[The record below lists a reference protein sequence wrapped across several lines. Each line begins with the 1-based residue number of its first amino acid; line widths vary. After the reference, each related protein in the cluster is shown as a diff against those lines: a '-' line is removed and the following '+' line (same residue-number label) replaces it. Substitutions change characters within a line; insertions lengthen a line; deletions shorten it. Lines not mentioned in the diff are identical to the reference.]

1 MDIADFLVFFIWIF
15 LFYIFFAIRRKR
27 FADPVLRSYHKKAF
41 WIKVISSFAFC
52 LFLIYL
58 SPGDATSLY
67 FPEGR
72 NIYHLI
78 LKDPSHFKI
87 LFLPGKEFDQN
98 LLYDSGN
105 AGFFNEE
112 SNFMV
117 TRIVAIASFFTFGKF
132 MAINLFFSMLA
143 FSGVWKLYLFFYN
156 LYPHLH
162 KQFAIAV
169 LYLPTFVFWS
179 SGILKDPLC
188 VGAIGWISYSMY
200 CLFIKKS
207 GIIKNIFIVLA
218 ASWLLIILKVY
229 ILVSYL
235 PFYILFLILYQF
247 RKVKNTVLKMMLVF
261 VFLVASIIGFVQSA
275 ENIQSALG
283 NFIGKGSITKTI
295 KSYQQNYNNQ
305 QSYAESNFS
314 LGVEFDGTPQSLLK
328 MAPAAIIATLYR
340 PFLWESKKV
349 STLLSSLESLVIMI
363 FSLYV
368 ILRVGIF
375 KFLKTIARDPVV
387 LYCMLFAMLFSLF
400 VGATT
405 LNFGSLVRYK
415 IPAMPFYM
423 IALFLIMDVNK
434 KLKKKLVVVT
444 NSP

>member
-15 LFYIFFAIRRKR
+15 FFYIFFAIRRKR
-27 FADPVLRSYHKKAF
+27 FADPVLKAYHKKTF
-41 WIKVISSFAFC
+41 WIKVTGSFAFC
-52 LFLIYL
+52 LFLLFI

-78 LKDPSHFKI
+78 LKDPSHISIIFES
-87 LFLPGKEFDQN
+87 GKEFDQN
-98 LLYDSGN
+98 LLYDSAN

-117 TRIVAIASFFTFGKF
+117 TRLVAIMCFFTFGKF

-143 FSGVWKLYLFFYN
+143 FAGVWRLYLFFYD
-156 LYPHLH
+156 LYPQLH
-162 KQFAIAV
+162 KQLAIAI

-188 VGAIGWISYSMY
+188 VGALGFISYSMY
-200 CLFIKKS
+200 CLFIKRKS
-207 GIIKNIFIVLA
+207 FFKNTLIILISA
-218 ASWLLIILKVY
+218 WLLSILKVY

-235 PFYILFLILYQF
+235 PFFILFLILF
-247 RKVKNTVLKMMLVF
+247 HLRSLKNRVLKIAVILF
-261 VFLVASIIGFVQSA
+261 FISASIIGLVFSM

-295 KSYQQNYNNQ
+295 KSYQQNYNSQ

-328 MAPAAIIATLYR
+328 MAPAAIVATLYR
-340 PFLWESKKV
+340 PYLWESKKI
-349 STLLSSLESLVIMI
+349 STLLSSLESMVIMI
-363 FSLYV
+363 FTLFV
-368 ILRVGIF
+368 IIRVGII

-387 LYCMLFAMLFSLF
+387 LYCMMFAMLFSLF

-415 IPAMPFYM
+415 IPAMPFYL
-423 IALFLIMDVNK
+423 IALFVILEVNGK
-434 KLKKKLVVVT
+434 IKRKTVVAV
-444 NSP
+444 

>member
-15 LFYIFFAIRRKR
+15 IFYIFFAIRRKR
-27 FADPVLRSYHKKAF
+27 FSDPVLKAYHKKTF
-41 WIKVISSFAFC
+41 WIKVIGSFAFC
-52 LFLIYL
+52 LFLLFI

-78 LKDPSHFKI
+78 LKDPSHLKI
-87 LFLPGKEFDQN
+87 LFEPGKDFDQN
-98 LLYDSGN
+98 LLYDNAN

-117 TRIVAIASFFTFGKF
+117 TRLVAIMCFFTFGKF

-143 FSGVWKLYLFFYN
+143 FAGVWRLYLFFYD

-162 KQFAIAV
+162 KQLAIAI

-188 VGAIGWISYSMY
+188 VGALGFLSHSLY
-200 CLFIKKS
+200 CLFIKKKGFFKNVFIILVS
-207 GIIKNIFIVLA
+207 G
-218 ASWLLIILKVY
+218 WLLSILKVY

-235 PFYILFLILYQF
+235 PFFILFLILF
-247 RKVKNTVLKMMLVF
+247 HLKRVKNIVLKIAVVLFF
-261 VFLVASIIGFVQSA
+261 VTASVIGFVFSI

-328 MAPAAIIATLYR
+328 MAPAAIVATLYR
-340 PFLWESKKV
+340 PYLWESKKL
-349 STLLSSLESLVIMI
+349 STLLSSLESMVIMI
-363 FSLYV
+363 FTLFV
-368 ILRVGIF
+368 IIRVGII
-375 KFLKTIARDPVV
+375 KFIKTIARNPVV

-415 IPAMPFYM
+415 IPAMPFYV
-423 IALFLIMDVNK
+423 IALFVILDVNGK
-434 KLKKKLVVVT
+434 IKRKPVLTV
-444 NSP
+444 